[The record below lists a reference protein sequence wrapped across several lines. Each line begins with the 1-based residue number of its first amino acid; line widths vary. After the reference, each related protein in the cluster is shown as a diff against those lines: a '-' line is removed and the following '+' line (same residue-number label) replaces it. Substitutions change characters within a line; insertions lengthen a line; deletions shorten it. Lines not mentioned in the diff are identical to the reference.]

1 MIDKKIDA
9 MVLTSYLDTLK
20 ADAIIEASRTGDDS
34 DWLEL
39 TAVSDVI
46 RKVQLFVDHMPDV
59 S

>member
-1 MIDKKIDA
+1 MIDKKI
-9 MVLTSYLDTLK
+9 TSYLDTLK
-20 ADAIIEASRTGDDS
+20 ADALIEASRVGDDS